1 LKVAPSPKQPSAA
14 DIELHR
20 ITHWPYRSWCEECVK
35 GRGLGEQRGTHV
47 GRDHE
52 IPIVGLDYFYMTEKG
67 LEHRSDLAYAN
78 DAEVKAARECGDIVL
93 CIVIRCY
100 ASKNIFC
107 HEVPCKGD
115 DEDRFVVN
123 LAVEDIGWLGHTRV
137 ILKSDQERSLVA
149 LVTRALE
156 VLKFK
161 VDKLESISVEHSQKY
176 DSQASGGTEIGVRA
190 VRGLFRTMRLC
201 IEKRIGR
208 GLPVK
213 HPVSSWLLEHVS
225 LLLNACVRG
234 EDGLTPWAR
243 VRGRAFGQRLIG
255 FGERVLWKLPTKGP
269 QHDKDGN
276 MSARWAGGIFVG
288 YNRKS
293 NSYKFITDD
302 GNVDESRALQRK
314 PILER
319 WDVDRLADVKVTPW
333 STRVTEAAVRVDM
346 GAEVDGHPPTCSRR
360 CARGSQSE
368 NHYETTPGFRV
379 HRVVQAVHAHPSVQ
393 RAQGWNSTQ
402 RDVPQTDHGRDVSH
416 DAWTS
421 KTWRRGSQNQPCHC

>member
-1 LKVAPSPKQPSAA
+1 MKVAPSPKQPSAA

-78 DAEVKAARECGDIVL
+78 DAEVEAARECGDIVL

-115 DEDRFVVN
+115 GGDRVVVN

-161 VDKLESISVEHSQKY
+161 VDKLESVSIEHIPTC

-201 IEKRIGR
+201 IGKRIGR
-208 GLPVK
+208 GLSVK
-213 HPVSSWLLEHVS
+213 HPVSSWLFEHVS

-255 FGERVLWKLPTKGP
+255 FGERV
-269 QHDKDGN
+269 
-276 MSARWAGGIFVG
+276 R
-288 YNRKS
+288 R
-293 NSYKFITDD
+293 
-302 GNVDESRALQRK
+302 
-314 PILER
+314 
-319 WDVDRLADVKVTPW
+319 TPP
-333 STRVTEAAVRVDM
+333 
-346 GAEVDGHPPTCSRR
+346 H
-360 CARGSQSE
+360 
-368 NHYETTPGFRV
+368 
-379 HRVVQAVHAHPSVQ
+379 
-393 RAQGWNSTQ
+393 QG
-402 RDVPQTDHGRDVSH
+402 
-416 DAWTS
+416 TS
-421 KTWRRGSQNQPCHC
+421 S